1 LHNGLIYELIPYSLI
16 YTAIPVKSVKIGKFL
31 FYSEVK
37 MNRLILVCLVAVF
50 LFAACQKKEEPK
62 VQTPFPAGTM
72 AMQNKILQLQES
84 VRQNPKNLNAW
95 IELGNS
101 FMDGS
106 RFPEAVD
113 AYQKA
118 LEMDPK
124 NTDVRVDMGTCYRSA
139 GQPDKAAE
147 EYRKAIAVNPGHPNA
162 HRNLGIVLAFDLKN
176 KQEAI
181 KEFEEY
187 LRVAPTAP
195 DAQRISQLI
204 RDLKK

>member
-1 LHNGLIYELIPYSLI
+1 M
-16 YTAIPVKSVKIGKFL
+16 
-31 FYSEVK
+31 
-37 MNRLILVCLVAVF
+37 MNRLVLVCLVAVF
-50 LFAACQKKEEPK
+50 LFANCQKKEEPK

-72 AMQNKILQLQES
+72 AMQDKIIQLQES
-84 VRQNPKNLNAW
+84 VRQDPKNMNAR

-101 FMDGS
+101 LMDAG
-106 RFPEAVD
+106 RFPEAID

-176 KQEAI
+176 KREAI

-187 LRVAPTAP
+187 LRFAPNAP
-195 DAQRISQLI
+195 DAQKISQLTAE
-204 RDLKK
+204 LKKSK

>member
-1 LHNGLIYELIPYSLI
+1 
-16 YTAIPVKSVKIGKFL
+16 
-31 FYSEVK
+31 
-37 MNRLILVCLVAVF
+37 MNRLVLVCLVAVF
-50 LFAACQKKEEPK
+50 LFANCQKKEEPK

-72 AMQNKILQLQES
+72 AMQDKIPQLQEL

-101 FMDGS
+101 LMDSG
-106 RFPEAVD
+106 RFTEAVD

-118 LEMDPK
+118 LELDPK

-139 GQPDKAAE
+139 GQPEKAAE
-147 EYRKAIAVNPGHPNA
+147 EYRKAISLTPGHPNA

-176 KQEAI
+176 KREAI

-187 LRVAPTAP
+187 LRVAPNAP
-195 DAQRISQLI
+195 DAEKTSQLI
-204 RDLKK
+204 AELKKPA